1 LGVITASPAAR
12 GEQGASDDG
21 KNGTGHMSD
30 VFHERAE
37 KGFGLLLLEAAVAET
52 SPSLRIL
59 GFSNNPYFA
68 H

>member
-1 LGVITASPAAR
+1 
-12 GEQGASDDG
+12 
-21 KNGTGHMSD
+21 MSD